1 MGDEHDPAQTPPAA
15 PEPVAPSPG
24 QAPAAEPV
32 QAEPV
37 QPAPPPPYPEH
48 EARETFQPLLYAKI
62 LSLLFVVGY
71 SIAFIVGNDTKIRI
85 DFVFAT
91 ANVSLIWT
99 VLLLL
104 AVGLVGGVLLSQLY
118 RHRRRQQLAKKADA
132 VADRGGRGE
141 AEGKPGGA
149 SSSS

>member
-1 MGDEHDPAQTPPAA
+1 MDDEHEPTEIPSAAPLPDQPAPVQ
-15 PEPVAPSPG
+15 PEPV
-24 QAPAAEPV
+24 E
-32 QAEPV
+32 
-37 QPAPPPPYPEH
+37 PAPPPPHPEH

-62 LSLLFVVGY
+62 AALLFVVGY
-71 SIAFIVGNDTKIRI
+71 SISFIVGNDTTIPV

-118 RHRRRQQLAKKADA
+118 RHRRQQQLRKKADA
-132 VADRGGRGE
+132 GPDLGGRHE
-141 AEGKPGGA
+141 AEGKPGGTPA
-149 SSSS
+149 SS